1 MVKSALEEYQ
11 DFLAGKSHQ
20 QYQKRHNLLQEAKRR
35 MSRYTSEDGQYHF
48 TI

>member
-1 MVKSALEEYQ
+1 MAKTTLEEYQ

-20 QYQKRHNLLQEAKRR
+20 EYRERYEELQRFYRKIQ
-35 MSRYTSEDGQYHF
+35 RYTSEDGEKQF